1 MNRDLF
7 IVNIYFDVIM
17 NKITKEADTVE
28 KDMNKDID
36 YRKLYY
42 SLFRDVGGI
51 IVQLQEILAA
61 AEERF
66 LEMGD

>member
-1 MNRDLF
+1 MEENL
-7 IVNIYFDVIM
+7 
-17 NKITKEADTVE
+17 
-28 KDMNKDID
+28 NKDID

-42 SLFRDVGGI
+42 TLFRDVDGI
-51 IVQLQEILAA
+51 IVQLQEILDN

>member
-1 MNRDLF
+1 MEEDL
-7 IVNIYFDVIM
+7 
-17 NKITKEADTVE
+17 
-28 KDMNKDID
+28 NKDID

-42 SLFRDVGGI
+42 TLFRDVDGI
-51 IVQLQEILAA
+51 IVQLQEILDN

>member
-1 MNRDLF
+1 MEEDL
-7 IVNIYFDVIM
+7 
-17 NKITKEADTVE
+17 
-28 KDMNKDID
+28 NKDID

-42 SLFRDVGGI
+42 TLFRDVNEI
-51 IVQLQEILAA
+51 IVQLQEILVA

>member
-1 MNRDLF
+1 
-7 IVNIYFDVIM
+7 M

-28 KDMNKDID
+28 EDMNKDID

-42 SLFRDVGGI
+42 TLFRDVGGI

>member
-1 MNRDLF
+1 MEEDL
-7 IVNIYFDVIM
+7 
-17 NKITKEADTVE
+17 
-28 KDMNKDID
+28 NKDID

-42 SLFRDVGGI
+42 TLFRDVNGI
-51 IVQLQEILAA
+51 IVQLQEILVA

>member
-1 MNRDLF
+1 M
-7 IVNIYFDVIM
+7 
-17 NKITKEADTVE
+17 DTVE
-28 KDMNKDID
+28 EDMNKNID

-42 SLFRDVGGI
+42 TLFRDVDGI
-51 IVQLQEILAA
+51 IVQLQEILDN